1 MKNTYHLNVHY
12 TLTRDILL
20 QKMNEHKVN
29 FNLMSISDNVICM
42 FTSNECVNVLA
53 KSCYDILNQS
63 LAVFF

>member
-29 FNLMSISDNVICM
+29 FNLMSFSD
-42 FTSNECVNVLA
+42 
-53 KSCYDILNQS
+53 K
-63 LAVFF
+63 